1 MAQRATAK
9 GMTLGKAIEVLDNLV
24 TTGGVAPSEYTRDEA
39 IRIGSEGLKR
49 LKLMRIHMLV
59 SLLPGETKDEV
70 KK

>member
-1 MAQRATAK
+1 
-9 GMTLGKAIEVLDNLV
+9 MTLGKAIEVLDNLV

-59 SLLPGETKDEV
+59 PLLPGETKEV
-70 KK
+70 QGL